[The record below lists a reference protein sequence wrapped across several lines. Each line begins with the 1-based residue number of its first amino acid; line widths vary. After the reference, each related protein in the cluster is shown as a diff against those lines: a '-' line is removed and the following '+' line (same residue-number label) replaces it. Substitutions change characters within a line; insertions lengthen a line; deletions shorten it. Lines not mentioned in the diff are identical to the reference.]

1 MLALVPHIQ
10 EQKWEQAGMIQSRK
24 IRYFLAA
31 AKHLHFSAAAAELCI
46 SQPALSRSMRQ
57 LEERLGA
64 PLFERAAKGV
74 VLTRYGEL
82 LARRARVMELDAQHT
97 LAEIEAIKMG
107 TGGTLNI
114 GAGPIWMKVYLPKV
128 VAAMQR
134 INPNLQINLV
144 SGVMESHLSALMN
157 GKIDVLCGDL
167 DFPQHPELTCTHLLD
182 LEFVVIAGKNH
193 PLADKVP
200 IKAEQLLRY
209 PWITMRGDY
218 LGRNRFGGYF
228 AANNLQPP
236 KSSILVSPGVDSF
249 DFLLAENY
257 LAYIPLQ
264 SMPYAE
270 LNSCVRIGLDAAFW
284 RAPHGV
290 VHRATKSPEVA
301 ITSFLATVKSQL
313 SAETTSLKPELAAVR

>member
-1 MLALVPHIQ
+1 
-10 EQKWEQAGMIQSRK
+10 
-24 IRYFLAA
+24 
-31 AKHLHFSAAAAELCI
+31 
-46 SQPALSRSMRQ
+46 
-57 LEERLGA
+57 
-64 PLFERAAKGV
+64 
-74 VLTRYGEL
+74 
-82 LARRARVMELDAQHT
+82 VMELEAQHT

-107 TGGTLNI
+107 TGGTLHI
-114 GAGPIWMKVYLPKV
+114 GAGPVWMKVYLPKV
-128 VAAMQR
+128 LAAMQY
-134 INPNLQINLV
+134 INPNLQANLV

-193 PLADKVP
+193 PLTTKQSVE
-200 IKAEQLLRY
+200 AEQLLRY

-236 KSSILVSPGVDSF
+236 KSSILVSPGVDSY

-264 SMPYAE
+264 SLPHAE
-270 LNSCVRIGLDAAFW
+270 LNNCVRIGLDATFW

-290 VHRATKSPEVA
+290 VHRATKSPEVS
-301 ITSFLATVKSQL
+301 ITAFLSTVKSQF
-313 SAETTSLKPELAAVR
+313 SAAMVSPKA